1 MTVTTGTGPNRPA
14 LRSIGFWL
22 AVPLAALQALNV
34 VRAFADPMGFAA
46 YFGAPVSGAE
56 AVAWVLVYALRTA
69 FVAALVTVFL
79 VRRDL
84 RALSWT
90 AAAALI
96 LPLGDAWLSHQ
107 AGAGPP
113 IVLRHLAIA
122 LYLGITCVA
131 LFAASRTGGR
141 AA

>member
-1 MTVTTGTGPNRPA
+1 MTATTRAGPHRAA

-34 VRAFADPMGFAA
+34 VRAIVDPTGFAA
-46 YFGAPVSGAE
+46 YYGAPVIGPD
-56 AVAWVLVYALRTA
+56 AVAWVQVYALRTA
-69 FVAALVTVFL
+69 FVAALVSVFL
-79 VRRDL
+79 VRTDL
-84 RALSWT
+84 RALAWT

-107 AGAGPP
+107 LDAAPS
-113 IVLRHLAIA
+113 IVLRHLATA
-122 LYLGITCVA
+122 AYLGVTCAA
-131 LFAASRTGGR
+131 LFIASRTAGR